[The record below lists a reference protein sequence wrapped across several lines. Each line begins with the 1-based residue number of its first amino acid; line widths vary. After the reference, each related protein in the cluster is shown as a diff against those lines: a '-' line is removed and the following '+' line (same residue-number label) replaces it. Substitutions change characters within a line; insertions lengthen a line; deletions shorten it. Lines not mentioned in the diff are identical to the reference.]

1 MYSDSTP
8 VPTLQAVFDAAK
20 RFGLA
25 DDEAW
30 RALNESLFEVGRD
43 ATVSEYLDELTRVL
57 AQRILSIQRQAPSQ
71 ERRSAREEWRISSE
85 EHL

>member
-1 MYSDSTP
+1 MYSHPTP
-8 VPTLQAVFDAAK
+8 IPPLQAVFDAAK

-25 DDEAW
+25 EDEAW
-30 RALNESLFEVGRD
+30 RAVNESLYEVGRD

-57 AQRILSIQRQAPSQ
+57 AQRILSIQRQAPSK
-71 ERRSAREEWRISSE
+71 ERRSAQEKWRISSD